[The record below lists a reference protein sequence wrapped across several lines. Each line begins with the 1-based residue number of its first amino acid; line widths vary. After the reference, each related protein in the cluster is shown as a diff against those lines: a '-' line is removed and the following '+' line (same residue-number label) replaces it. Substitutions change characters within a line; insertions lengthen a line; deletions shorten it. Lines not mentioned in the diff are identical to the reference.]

1 MWAHLYHCYGLFWD
15 KRTKL
20 SLMLLVKPE
29 FFLWLHVKVLWKQK
43 ACSGGGMIN
52 SSYFIQIYVFRSHHS
67 VISVQFIECKDL
79 CRLLKLTFPETSIP
93 YVGSY
98 LYKMSNF
105 KQSNSWTIEMNE
117 HELTAWCISFTA
129 HLYIE
134 WSSQGEV
141 QSVIRRSATEVMT
154 ESVKTRTTVMTFLS
168 FAVFWILFIFLHV
181 NPQNVTCGL

>member
-1 MWAHLYHCYGLFWD
+1 MTSRKITGENNKINNELWTSPVSVFVLWMWAHLYHCYGLFWD

-20 SLMLLVKPE
+20 SLMSLVKPE

-105 KQSNSWTIEMNE
+105 KQKIKFLDNRNEWTWINCLVYFF
-117 HELTAWCISFTA
+117 HST
-129 HLYIE
+129 
-134 WSSQGEV
+134 
-141 QSVIRRSATEVMT
+141 SVYWMIKPRRST
-154 ESVKTRTTVMTFLS
+154 K
-168 FAVFWILFIFLHV
+168 
-181 NPQNVTCGL
+181 CD